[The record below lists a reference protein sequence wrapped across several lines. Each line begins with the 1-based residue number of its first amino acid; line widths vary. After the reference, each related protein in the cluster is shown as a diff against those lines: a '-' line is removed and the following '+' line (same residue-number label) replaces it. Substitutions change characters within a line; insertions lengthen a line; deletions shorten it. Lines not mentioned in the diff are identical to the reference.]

1 MSQQK
6 SAQDSNSVTIR
17 PSIRLVRPIYSLS
30 FLLVALVYGFNN
42 NRAQPIDWL
51 VIFPL
56 LLLAWTV
63 WRHIRLR
70 FTTLTLEGG
79 RLRYQSGMLSKTT
92 RAAEVSRVQDVQVTQ
107 SVPQRLLDIGDI
119 AIETAGDSGRLTM
132 RNVDRPHAIADFIL
146 DQTRR

>member
-1 MSQQK
+1 MRS
-6 SAQDSNSVTIR
+6 SIRTIR
-17 PSIRLVRPIYSLS
+17 PVYSLS

-51 VIFPL
+51 IIFPL

-79 RLRYQSGMLSKTT
+79 RLRYESGMLSKST

-107 SVPQRLLDIGDI
+107 SMPQRLLGIGDI
-119 AIETAGDSGRLTM
+119 SIETAGDSGRLSM
-132 RNVDRPHAIADFIL
+132 RNVDRPHAVADFIL